1 MKALRAELSRA
12 AYDTCEEA
20 STACDAFENLIANQ
34 EGDVIFL
41 REFMDLA
48 GVDCSEE
55 FTNYGWGT
63 DELGTAIADGDIYT
77 YTGSLDYKWHINVPD
92 PHILEG

>member
-1 MKALRAELSRA
+1 MKTLRAELNRA
-12 AYDTCEEA
+12 SYETCEEA
-20 STACDAFENLIANQ
+20 NTACDAFVDLIANQ

-48 GVDCSEE
+48 GVECSEE
-55 FTNYGWGT
+55 FSGYGWGT
-63 DELGTAIADGDIYT
+63 DELATAIADGDIYT
-77 YTGSLDYKWHINVPD
+77 YTGFLDYKWHINVPD